1 MDLGKIKGVK
11 FNSSSAFNNK
21 NKKQDT
27 CSEINSPQA
36 KYNTPSNPSYWQA
49 FGNIS
54 PATEQKLISN
64 EEFDFIFKPLKN
76 TSENYIPDYVPF
88 VEQTAVEVSK
98 SSPQSLKNFVSIL
111 TKNQEYLHFNPIIKP
126 SVFLAKD
133 FSTKLPYCEDFIDEI
148 FQRLVA
154 AGDTDSM
161 RFVAPFAS
169 EDVIDEYFK
178 TGNAPASLFPFVSK
192 DALDEGAWKKYR
204 EEGVRAIAGYRPF
217 MTEDSL
223 QKIAEEEYQKNSDLN
238 AVLPLAPF
246 LSEDYLG
253 TLAVKA
259 VEKDGIKAIVPI
271 APFINTD
278 VLEKYIRE
286 KYL

>member
-1 MDLGKIKGVK
+1 MFDMQYSGKAIAKARRAKNMTQMELADTLNISYQAVSNWERGMSMPDISKLPELSEILGISTDEMLGK
-11 FNSSSAFNNK
+11 NSKVIDDILNNGNFEEVTVEEVVEAAPLLRPEQVDK
-21 NKKQDT
+21 VVETMEDKLKLE
-27 CSEINSPQA
+27 EIQS
-36 KYNTPSNPSYWQA
+36 
-49 FGNIS
+49 F
-54 PATEQKLISN
+54 L
-64 EEFDFIFKPLKN
+64 
-76 TSENYIPDYVPF
+76 PF
-88 VEQTAVEVSK
+88 LS
-98 SSPQSLKNFVSIL
+98 
-111 TKNQEYLHFNPIIKP
+111 
-126 SVFLAKD
+126 
-133 FSTKLPYCEDFIDEI
+133 EDFIDEI

-178 TGNAPASLFPFVSK
+178 TGNAPASLFPFVSG

-204 EEGVRAIAGYRPF
+204 EEGVRAIAGYCPF

-238 AVLPLAPF
+238 AILPIAPF

>member
-1 MDLGKIKGVK
+1 MFDMQYSGKAIAKARKAKNMTQMELADALNISYQAVSNWARGVSMPDISKLPELAEILEISTDEMLGK
-11 FNSSSAFNNK
+11 NSKVIDDVLNNGNFEEVTVEEVVEAAPLLRPEQVDK
-21 NKKQDT
+21 VVETMEDKLKLK
-27 CSEINSPQA
+27 EIQ
-36 KYNTPSNPSYWQA
+36 
-49 FGNIS
+49 
-54 PATEQKLISN
+54 
-64 EEFDFIFKPLKN
+64 PLL
-76 TSENYIPDYVPF
+76 PF
-88 VEQTAVEVSK
+88 LS
-98 SSPQSLKNFVSIL
+98 
-111 TKNQEYLHFNPIIKP
+111 
-126 SVFLAKD
+126 
-133 FSTKLPYCEDFIDEI
+133 EDFIDEI

-161 RFVAPFAS
+161 QFVAAFAS

-178 TGNAPASLFPFVSK
+178 TGNAPVSLSPFVSE
-192 DALDEGAWKKYR
+192 DVLDEVAWKKYR
-204 EEGVRAIAGYRPF
+204 EEGVRAITGYCPF
-217 MTEDSL
+217 MSEDSL

-238 AVLPLAPF
+238 AILPLAPF